1 MELELT
7 KEQNEIIEEEFC
19 NGCTICAECC
29 YPYSYYKICP
39 YHESLLEF
47 IKERFGDNNS

>member
-19 NGCTICAECC
+19 NDCTICAECG
-29 YPYSYYKICP
+29 YPYSYYEICP